1 MKVKSQRISLLIIIL
16 IISFPINL
24 SAYVGLGAGITFLGA
39 LLAVITAILFAI
51 GGFLA
56 WPIKALLRRRKQN
69 KKQPKK
75 IDINQPN
82 TK

>member
-1 MKVKSQRISLLIIIL
+1 MKVKLPKYLLLIII
-16 IISFPINL
+16 IICYPISL

-39 LLAVITAILFAI
+39 LLAVITAILFAV

-69 KKQPKK
+69 KKQPQKS
-75 IDINQPN
+75 DINQPN